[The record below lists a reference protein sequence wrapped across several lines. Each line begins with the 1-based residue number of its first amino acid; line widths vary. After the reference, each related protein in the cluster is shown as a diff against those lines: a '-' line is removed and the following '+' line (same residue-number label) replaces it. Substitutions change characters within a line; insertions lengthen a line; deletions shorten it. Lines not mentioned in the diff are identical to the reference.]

1 MIKVC
6 QGLIRAIREIARE
19 LRDIVTLQELGV
31 DLLIIFAGCGMLAA
45 LVYSF

>member
-1 MIKVC
+1 MIRAC
-6 QGLIRAIREIARE
+6 QGLFRAVREIAQE

-45 LVYSF
+45 IVYAV